1 MISNV
6 LKKFVDIIVIDG
18 LTSPDGSVG
27 GTINPRIVKRLNADY
42 KFIKECNNLMKDCHY
57 TPSPKDK
64 LFFFKKCNVPRYK
77 VREWGKDK
85 DISITTKSEK
95 ATVRFLNLRAHIKSH
110 ATRWSSTIASSQL
123 LEFIELN
130 YLTLSAEMITLVAML
145 KANPEALVVMPSYYN
160 YAGASWL
167 TGKVPYGGSLQTKG
181 AKHNLSALGY
191 SLKMHSIIT
200 VTAEEYAQYENM
212 ANAANVYS
220 ESEII
225 KHINEDSTIIDYEMV
240 DQLNVMLDS
249 DDRKNHVL
257 ALEIIANCNINESL
271 YCVLLLL
278 RQHSHTL
285 VCLKEASHI
294 NFKSL
299 LKFLDLSDWRRIS
312 FDDIMDNLM
321 DKEVLKIEDVKDIL
335 ERVKMEVVKHTSLFN
350 KNFTINTL
358 TVSDKVKA
366 YFNPTVEVEEPIEN
380 I

>member
-1 MISNV
+1 
-6 LKKFVDIIVIDG
+6 
-18 LTSPDGSVG
+18 
-27 GTINPRIVKRLNADY
+27 
-42 KFIKECNNLMKDCHY
+42 
-57 TPSPKDK
+57 
-64 LFFFKKCNVPRYK
+64 
-77 VREWGKDK
+77 
-85 DISITTKSEK
+85 
-95 ATVRFLNLRAHIKSH
+95 
-110 ATRWSSTIASSQL
+110 
-123 LEFIELN
+123 
-130 YLTLSAEMITLVAML
+130 
-145 KANPEALVVMPSYYN
+145 
-160 YAGASWL
+160 
-167 TGKVPYGGSLQTKG
+167 
-181 AKHNLSALGY
+181 
-191 SLKMHSIIT
+191 
-200 VTAEEYAQYENM
+200 M